1 MWAGIAVAVLSA
13 LPFLYSQAIGVL
25 VTGATGLIY
34 LSYFMNN
41 IASLG
46 ARMQGWPRVKTP
58 FSLGRWGMLI
68 NILALVYGGLMI
80 INFLW
85 FGGLRNIYTNPVM
98 GSAFSSW
105 ANIPVLGGTPIF
117 EFSLVVLFVVGGIY
131 WFGFKR
137 RVVIASGEKRAEA
150 LSD

>member
-1 MWAGIAVAVLSA
+1 MYAGIAVAVLSSI
-13 LPFLYSQAIGVL
+13 PFLYSQAIGVI

-34 LSYFMNN
+34 VSYFMNN

-46 ARMQGWPRVKTP
+46 ARMRGWPRVKAP
-58 FSLGRWGMLI
+58 FSLGQWGMLV

-85 FGGLRNIYTNPVM
+85 FGGLRNFYTNPVM

-117 EFSLVVLFVVGGIY
+117 EFSLVVLFGVGAIY

-137 RVVIASGEKRAEA
+137 RAVIAGGEKRAEA